1 MSGIVA
7 TFLAGLTWKKVGTWF
22 AGQAISV
29 LADKGI
35 ELVSEIMNDEKNVVE
50 KYVKLQDEKNR
61 LTAAIEANQ
70 GAHENFVD
78 FLMSFEGMESAL
90 EVLNGK
96 FNTEIHS
103 AEDYWALSDKAYNWL
118 MRNQGSNDDNYST
131 INMAYDRL
139 YRIQGSQDYYKFSE
153 PSATLTQ
160 NTLELATVLLQSSLL
175 KDQFPLLLEAAD
187 SLTVD
192 SQDQM
197 LQAVLGAIENA
208 LERLETATNDIV
220 TTEQSLSDKIDIMT
234 DNNAMLSVH
243 EGLLEAAIQNI
254 PNTIAT
260 MAPIYPVCS
269 CGAGSTAGVS
279 DGVSGETFVDDIV
292 SGVVTGVGR
301 MEVKVNEQV
310 FGEMVD
316 RRNNQNLKNALAG
329 RGFSWV

>member
-1 MSGIVA
+1 MEQYLALQA
-7 TFLAGLTWKKVGTWF
+7 THEKLKALIESDFITYMELSDETAASLDYLTSKFGQNGRTVEDFWGLWDETRAWLEKPSN
-22 AGQAISV
+22 QSIS
-29 LADKGI
+29 DY
-35 ELVSEIMNDEKNVVE
+35 SSVE
-50 KYVKLQDEKNR
+50 KAYHDINSIYGEDDYRRYFEEKENPSQTQQD
-61 LTAAIEANQ
+61 LTSISEQLRRFEEQYPILMQAAKE
-70 GAHENFVD
+70 V
-78 FLMSFEGMESAL
+78 SA
-90 EVLNGK
+90 
-96 FNTEIHS
+96 
-103 AEDYWALSDKAYNWL
+103 D
-118 MRNQGSNDDNYST
+118 
-131 INMAYDRL
+131 
-139 YRIQGSQDYYKFSE
+139 SQN
-153 PSATLTQ
+153 P
-160 NTLELATVLLQSSLL
+160 
-175 KDQFPLLLEAAD
+175 LLEA
-187 SLTVD
+187 VFG
-192 SQDQM
+192 
-197 LQAVLGAIENA
+197 AVETI
-208 LERLETATNDIV
+208 LERMETATNDIV

-279 DGVSGETFVDDIV
+279 DGVSGETSVEDIV